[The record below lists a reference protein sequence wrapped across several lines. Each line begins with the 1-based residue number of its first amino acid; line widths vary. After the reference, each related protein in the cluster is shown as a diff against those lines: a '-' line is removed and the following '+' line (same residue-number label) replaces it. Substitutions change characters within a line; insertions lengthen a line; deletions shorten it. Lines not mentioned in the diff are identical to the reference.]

1 MLTGASK
8 LTKVLLCFG
17 LVSVAGW
24 LAPAAVET
32 RGVRSSRRA
41 VAPQMSEESN
51 LAAEFQVCH
60 SVSHHDAAL
69 AALDSRT
76 ALPSQRL
83 VAQRSGTLFGYP
95 TDLLRSQGV
104 DNSWVLIFNPGQED
118 EGVCAAARR
127 PSEPVEPCQRRR

>member
-1 MLTGASK
+1 MGAFILSRA
-8 LTKVLLCFG
+8 LR
-17 LVSVAGW
+17 
-24 LAPAAVET
+24 AAVT
-32 RGVRSSRRA
+32 LFLA
-41 VAPQMSEESN
+41 VAFAFVV
-51 LAAEFQVCH
+51 L
-60 SVSHHDAAL
+60 
-69 AALDSRT
+69 
-76 ALPSQRL
+76 RL

>member
-1 MLTGASK
+1 
-8 LTKVLLCFG
+8 
-17 LVSVAGW
+17 
-24 LAPAAVET
+24 
-32 RGVRSSRRA
+32 
-41 VAPQMSEESN
+41 MSEESN

-95 TDLLRSQGV
+95 ADLLRSQGV

-127 PSEPVEPCQRRR
+127 PSEPIERRQRRR